1 MDAENTKKTK
11 NTEKNSP
18 AVKTSAP
25 EMPTKTIKNGKPSA
39 AEMNALAQAFN
50 QNLLAIAEPLAIS
63 ITQRFPAHGWGW
75 KVLGAI
81 YQQQSLLESALKP
94 LQLAAELLPQ
104 DSEAQYNLANYF
116 YDQLQLDNAARYY
129 KKAIKL
135 APKFT
140 KSHYNLGSVFKDQG
154 LFNDAAVHY
163 KLALK
168 IDPHNVAMNFNLA
181 LMLYEQA
188 DFAGAINYYQ
198 RGLKLQPDAAQ
209 ANLNLGA
216 SFKALGDLEQ
226 AKYYYQK
233 ALSINPDYIDAYNN
247 LGLVFKELGDAV
259 EAEHCYRTAIA
270 IEPNYAA
277 AYNNLGLLFKEQ
289 DNVIEAESCYLK
301 ALQIDPLRAVSY
313 NNLATIYRDQG
324 RLAESEHCCRSAIKI
339 KPDYGIAYSNLG
351 LALDSM
357 GRHAEAEA
365 EFELALQYEPDNIIV
380 LSNYAV
386 TLNTLSQLS
395 KAELLL
401 KKALAIFPEFINA
414 HVNLCVNH
422 LAQGRISEAKA
433 VCLKALQIEP
443 ENIAVWNSLLFAM
456 NYAATSTPDECL
468 EQARQFGQIVA
479 LKAKNPFTAW
489 QFDPAAKR
497 LRVGLVSGDLRLHSV
512 AYFLQNLLQHI
523 DPAVIELFAYSTA
536 NSEDD
541 MTARLKPYFSGWKSL
556 AGLTDQVAAQ
566 LIHDDGLHILLD
578 LSGHS
583 SGNRL
588 PVFAWKPA
596 PVQVSWLGYFATTG
610 LEAMDYF
617 IADEVG
623 VPIAN
628 QSQFVEKVKYLADTR
643 LCFTAPDADIA
654 VAALP
659 ALTNGYIT
667 FGCFQNMAKVG
678 DDVLDLWA
686 EVMAK
691 IPSSRLRWQCR
702 SFRDD
707 KVAAGLKKKLIK
719 RGIASD
725 RITLLGATLRAAYLA
740 AHAEVD
746 FMLDTFPFT
755 GGTTTCEAL
764 WMGVP
769 TLTLAGNSLISRQGA
784 SLMSAAGL
792 ADWVAESQEDY
803 INKAVLLTNHVEQL
817 AKLRAG
823 LRAQALASALFDAAR
838 FAKNMQGLLWKMW
851 HEHQGTA
858 PMLAPVADTSAASV
872 TAADVDST
880 LKIKIITASKL
891 TEADFWSKAALG
903 LSLKRHL
910 KMDARL
916 SVEAAF
922 ANARGLSELFNQAI
936 ARADDDDILVFM
948 HDDVWLDEAN
958 FADAVIA
965 GLAHY
970 DVIGVAGNRRRL
982 ENQPGWAFVDAAFTW
997 DDKVNLS
1004 GSIAHGQNAFSKPEN
1019 FGETPAACELLDGVF
1034 IASKKS
1040 SLKQVQ
1046 FDPQFDFHFYDMDFC
1061 RSARKAGLKLGTWPI
1076 KLTHQSGGAFG
1087 SAQWRA
1093 KYQLYKNK
1101 WEPGAVAHQ
1110 LIPADKALT
1119 ERALN
1124 LQQAM
1129 NEVLQMALQHQH
1141 AGRLEQAENLY
1152 LEILNIESNHAEAN
1166 HNLGVI
1172 EAQLNGALLAL
1183 PRLELAV
1190 QAQPEKEQ
1198 YWLSYI
1204 DALMQSG
1211 ATDAVADAI
1220 ELGCKYGLSRET
1232 AQMLAAEFVLAHELA
1247 STQGSGNDMPFAM
1260 HIHQIYYSEQTQR
1273 DNDPGFIGL
1282 NNLANERP
1290 DWREYWPIRNYL
1302 LNTSLNENDYYGFFS
1317 PKFNAK
1323 TKLDAA
1329 SVYEFVS
1336 THASAADVFLFSPF
1350 FDQGAFF
1357 LNIFEQG
1364 AKAHP
1369 SIMHAFE
1376 GSVAM
1381 IAPSVNLATLVMDSR
1396 NIVFCNYIVAKPV
1409 FWKAWLESCELIFA
1423 EAEANKTA
1431 LGKSLNAVDNYD
1443 GGVAPS
1449 KVFVIERVAS
1459 MLMTTQS
1466 NWKVQAYNSTLLPYS
1481 NARVAKYP
1489 QELLHMDALKIA
1501 SSNQDNVENLAM
1513 FLQIKQQVNIS
1524 MSLEDAT
1531 QLEQKMHE
1539 VLKVALAHQQA
1550 GHIKQAESLYLAML
1564 NAQPKHAEANH
1575 NLGIIEAQLNGAL
1588 AALPRLELAVQEQP
1602 EKEQFWVSYIDA
1614 LMQTGATDTAVNA
1627 IETGQKFGLRK
1638 QTAQMLAAEFVKQ
1651 MERDQ
1656 LSVAP
1661 ASGGSEMLITLIPA
1675 YKTQYI
1681 AELLLS
1687 LTTQTYKNFK
1697 VIISDDSPN
1706 AEVTALISQPQFA
1719 PLLKKLNLEVIAG
1732 PKQGSF
1738 ANVVNLL
1745 NRWNQ
1750 STPYVHILFDDDL
1763 IYPTFYQQHLM
1774 AHTKAN
1780 VGTSVSYRWVGNE
1793 HAVPVSSPALP
1804 AFLDENDASVLLV
1817 DADQLFQSVVPD
1829 CTNWLGEFSNT
1840 VYSADVILKI
1850 KAQSLNGIPYHG
1862 LGDIGLLLQASLSS
1876 KTAII
1881 KQHLGVFRMNP
1892 HQNTGNFSSISF
1904 RCAYVAWIAL
1914 ALSSYELGKI
1924 DVTQAK
1930 RAIDKIGS
1938 AIHHHFQGVDE
1949 MLDFVRL
1956 QQRYAVG
1963 TDNYKSSFCKLWD
1976 AMLQQDSGWVAA
1988 NDQSGKQTLASLSAE
2003 VLA

>member
-1 MDAENTKKTK
+1 MMDAENTE
-11 NTEKNSP
+11 NNSP
-18 AVKTSAP
+18 TVKTSTP
-25 EMPTKTIKNGKPSA
+25 EIQTKAIKNGKPSA
-39 AEMNALAQAFN
+39 AEMNAIVQAFN
-50 QNLLAIAEPLAIS
+50 QNAWTAAEPLAIS
-63 ITQRFPAHGWGW
+63 MTQRFPGYGWGW

-81 YQQQSLLESALKP
+81 YQQQSLLEAALKP

-116 YDQLQLDNAARYY
+116 YDQLQLDAAARYY

-135 APKFT
+135 APKFA
-140 KSHYNLGSVFKDQG
+140 KSHYNLGSVYKDQG
-154 LFNDAAVHY
+154 LFTDAAVHY
-163 KLALK
+163 KKALK

-188 DFAGAINYYQ
+188 DFAGAIDYYQ
-198 RGLKLQPDAAQ
+198 RGLRLQPDAAQ

-216 SFKALGDLEQ
+216 SFKALGDLEK
-226 AKYYYQK
+226 AKYYYQQ

-259 EAEHCYRTAIA
+259 EAERCYRTAIA

-301 ALQIDPLRAVSY
+301 ALEIDPLRAVSY

-365 EFELALQYEPDNIIV
+365 EFEQALHYEPDNIIV

-395 KAELLL
+395 KAALLL
-401 KKALAIFPEFINA
+401 KKALDIFPEFINA
-414 HVNLCVNH
+414 HVNLCVNY
-422 LAQGRISEAKA
+422 LAQGRISEAQS

-456 NYAATSTPDECL
+456 NYAATSTVEACL

-479 LKAKNPFTAW
+479 LKATKPFTSW
-489 QFDPAAKR
+489 QFDASPKR

-512 AYFLQNLLQHI
+512 AYFLENLLQHI
-523 DPAVIELFAYSTA
+523 DPAVIELYAYSAA
-536 NSEDD
+536 NSEDY

-566 LIHDDGLHILLD
+566 LIHDDGLHLLLD

-610 LEAMDYF
+610 LAAMDYF
-617 IADEVG
+617 IADAVG
-623 VPIAN
+623 VPAAN
-628 QSQFVEKVKYLADTR
+628 QSQFVEKVKYLPDTR
-643 LCFTAPDADIA
+643 LCFTAPEADIA
-654 VAALP
+654 VSVLP
-659 ALTNGYIT
+659 ALTNGYVT

-691 IPSSRLRWQCR
+691 IPSARLRWQCR
-702 SFRDD
+702 SFRDGQ
-707 KVAAGLKKKLIK
+707 VAAELRQKLIQ
-719 RGIASD
+719 RGIDAD
-725 RITLLGATLRAAYLA
+725 RITLLGATLRDAYLA

-746 FMLDTFPFT
+746 LMLDTFPFT

-792 ADWVAESQEDY
+792 ADWVAATQEEY
-803 INKAVLLTNHVEQL
+803 VNKALLLTHDLERL
-817 AKLRAG
+817 ANLRAG
-823 LRAQALASALFDAAR
+823 LRAQVLASPLFDASR
-838 FAKNMQGLLWKMW
+838 FAKNMQGLLWEMW
-851 HEHQGTA
+851 HESQGTQ
-858 PMLAPVADTSAASV
+858 PMPVIIAVADTAVAAQ
-872 TAADVDST
+872 AEAD
-880 LKIKIITASKL
+880 LKEKQKIKIITATKL
-891 TEADFWSKAALG
+891 AEADFWSKAALG

-916 SVEAAF
+916 SVEVAF
-922 ANARGLSELFNQAI
+922 ANARGLSEIFNQAI
-936 ARADDDDILVFM
+936 VRADDDDILVFM
-948 HDDVWLDEAN
+948 HDDVWIDEAN
-958 FADAVIA
+958 FSDAVIA
-965 GLAHY
+965 GIEHY
-970 DVIGVAGNRRRL
+970 DVIGVAGNRRRVD
-982 ENQPGWAFVDAAFTW
+982 NQPAWAFVDVAFTW
-997 DDKVNLS
+997 DDRSNLS
-1004 GSIAHGQNAFSKPEN
+1004 GGIAHGQNAFSKPEN
-1019 FGETPAACELLDGVF
+1019 FGEVPAACELLDGVF
-1034 IASKKS
+1034 MASRKN

-1061 RSARKAGLKLGTWPI
+1061 RSARKAGLKLGTWQI

-1087 SAQWRA
+1087 SPQWRA

-1101 WEPGAVAHQ
+1101 WEQGAAASQ
-1110 LIPADKALT
+1110 LITADKAFT
-1119 ERALN
+1119 ERELN

-1129 NEVLQMALQHQH
+1129 HEVLQMALQHQT

-1152 LEILNIESNHAEAN
+1152 LEILNIVPNHAEAN

-1172 EAQLNGALLAL
+1172 EAQLKSALLAL

-1190 QAQPEKEQ
+1190 QEQPEKEQ
-1198 YWLSYI
+1198 YWVSYI

-1211 ATDAVADAI
+1211 AKDAVADAI
-1220 ELGCKYGLSRET
+1220 ELGCKYGLSSET
-1232 AQMLAAEFVLAHELA
+1232 AQMLAAEFVLAHEIA
-1247 STQGSGNDMPFAM
+1247 STQVSGNDMPFAM
-1260 HIHQIYYSEQTQR
+1260 HIHQIYYSEQTQC

-1282 NNLANERP
+1282 DNLANERP

-1364 AKAHP
+1364 AMAHP
-1369 SIMHAFE
+1369 SIMNAFE

-1431 LGKSLNAVDNYD
+1431 LGKSLNAADNYD
-1443 GGVAPS
+1443 GGDAPN

-1459 MLMTTQS
+1459 MLLTTQS

-1481 NARVAKYP
+1481 NAHVAKYS

-1513 FLQIKQQVNIS
+1513 FLQIKQQVNTS

-1564 NAQPKHAEANH
+1564 NSQPKHAEANH

-1627 IETGQKFGLRK
+1627 IEIGQKFGLRK

-1656 LSVAP
+1656 LSVQP
-1661 ASGGSEMLITLIPA
+1661 ASGVSEMLITLIPA

-1774 AHTKAN
+1774 AHTQAN
-1780 VGTSVSYRWVGNE
+1780 IGTSVSYRWVGNE

-1804 AFLDENDASVLLV
+1804 AFLGEGDAAVVLV
-1817 DADQLFQSVVPD
+1817 ETDQLFQSVVPD
-1829 CTNWLGEFSNT
+1829 CSNWLGEFSNT

-1881 KQHLGVFRMNP
+1881 KEHLGVFRMNP

-1930 RAIDKIGS
+1930 HAIDKIGN
-1938 AIHHHFQGVDE
+1938 AIHNNFQGVEE

-1956 QQRYAVG
+1956 QQRYTVG
-1963 TDNYKSSFCKLWD
+1963 SESYKLSFCKLWD

-1988 NDQSGKQTLASLSAE
+1988 NDQSSKQTLASLSPK

>member
-1 MDAENTKKTK
+1 MMDAENTKK
-11 NTEKNSP
+11 TEKNSP
-18 AVKTSAP
+18 AVKTSTL

-50 QNLLAIAEPLAIS
+50 QNLLAEAEPLAIS

-81 YQQQSLLESALKP
+81 YQQQSLQESALKP

-168 IDPHNVAMNFNLA
+168 IDPDNVAMNFNLA

-198 RGLKLQPDAAQ
+198 RGLKLQPEAAQ

-226 AKYYYQK
+226 AKYYYQE

-401 KKALAIFPEFINA
+401 KKALDIFPEFINA
-414 HVNLCVNH
+414 HVNLCVNY
-422 LAQGRISEAKA
+422 LAQSRISEAKA
-433 VCLKALQIEP
+433 VCLKALLIEP

-456 NYAATSTPDECL
+456 NYAATSSAEECL
-468 EQARQFGQIVA
+468 QQAREFGRIA
-479 LKAKNPFTAW
+479 AFKATTPYKSW
-489 QFDPAAKR
+489 QFDPAARR

-523 DPAVIELFAYSTA
+523 DPAVIELFAYSAA

-623 VPIAN
+623 VPVAN

-707 KVAAGLKKKLIK
+707 KVTAELKKKLIK
-719 RGIASD
+719 RGIAAD

-792 ADWVAESQEDY
+792 ADWVAESKDDY
-803 INKAVLLTNHVEQL
+803 INKAVLLTNNVEQL
-817 AKLRAG
+817 ANLRAG
-823 LRAQALASALFDAAR
+823 LRAQVLASALFDAAR
-838 FAKNMQGLLWKMW
+838 FAKNMQGLLWEMW
-851 HEHQGTA
+851 HEHQGTELMQA
-858 PMLAPVADTSAASV
+858 TVANTSAASV
-872 TAADVDST
+872 TAADLDST
-880 LKIKIITASKL
+880 LKIKIITATKL
-891 TEADFWSKAALG
+891 AEADFWSKAALG

-982 ENQPGWAFVDAAFTW
+982 ENQPGWAFIDASFTW

-1040 SLKQVQ
+1040 SLKKNQVQ

-1061 RSARKAGLKLGTWPI
+1061 RSATKAGLKLGTWPI

-1101 WEPGAVAHQ
+1101 WEPGAIANRM
-1110 LIPADKALT
+1110 ITTDKALT
-1119 ERALN
+1119 ERTLN

-1129 NEVLQMALQHQH
+1129 NEVLQMAVQHQN
-1141 AGRLEQAENLY
+1141 AGRLAQAENLY

-1172 EAQLNGALLAL
+1172 EAQL
-1183 PRLELAV
+1183 
-1190 QAQPEKEQ
+1190 
-1198 YWLSYI
+1198 
-1204 DALMQSG
+1204 
-1211 ATDAVADAI
+1211 
-1220 ELGCKYGLSRET
+1220 
-1232 AQMLAAEFVLAHELA
+1232 H
-1247 STQGSGNDMPFAM
+1247 
-1260 HIHQIYYSEQTQR
+1260 
-1273 DNDPGFIGL
+1273 
-1282 NNLANERP
+1282 
-1290 DWREYWPIRNYL
+1290 
-1302 LNTSLNENDYYGFFS
+1302 
-1317 PKFNAK
+1317 
-1323 TKLDAA
+1323 
-1329 SVYEFVS
+1329 
-1336 THASAADVFLFSPF
+1336 
-1350 FDQGAFF
+1350 
-1357 LNIFEQG
+1357 
-1364 AKAHP
+1364 
-1369 SIMHAFE
+1369 
-1376 GSVAM
+1376 
-1381 IAPSVNLATLVMDSR
+1381 
-1396 NIVFCNYIVAKPV
+1396 
-1409 FWKAWLESCELIFA
+1409 
-1423 EAEANKTA
+1423 
-1431 LGKSLNAVDNYD
+1431 
-1443 GGVAPS
+1443 
-1449 KVFVIERVAS
+1449 
-1459 MLMTTQS
+1459 
-1466 NWKVQAYNSTLLPYS
+1466 
-1481 NARVAKYP
+1481 
-1489 QELLHMDALKIA
+1489 
-1501 SSNQDNVENLAM
+1501 
-1513 FLQIKQQVNIS
+1513 
-1524 MSLEDAT
+1524 
-1531 QLEQKMHE
+1531 
-1539 VLKVALAHQQA
+1539 
-1550 GHIKQAESLYLAML
+1550 
-1564 NAQPKHAEANH
+1564 
-1575 NLGIIEAQLNGAL
+1575 GAL

-1614 LMQTGATDTAVNA
+1614 LMQTGATDTAANA
-1627 IETGQKFGLRK
+1627 IEIGQKFGLRA

-1656 LSVAP
+1656 SSTPP

-1687 LTTQTYKNFK
+1687 LTTQTYKNFR

-1706 AEVTALISQPQFA
+1706 AEVTALIGQPQFA
-1719 PLLKKLNLEVIAG
+1719 PLLKKLNLQVIAG

-1745 NRWNQ
+1745 NHWNK

-1763 IYPTFYQQHLM
+1763 IYPTFYQQHLT
-1774 AHTKAN
+1774 AHTKAG

-1793 HAVPVSSPALP
+1793 HAVPISSPVVP
-1804 AFLDENDASVLLV
+1804 AFLGESDAAVELV
-1817 DADQLFQSVVPD
+1817 EAEQLFQSVVPD
-1829 CTNWLGEFSNT
+1829 CANWLGEFSNT

-1881 KQHLGVFRMNP
+1881 KEHLGVFRMNP
-1892 HQNTGNFSSISF
+1892 HQNTGNFASISF

-1930 RAIDKIGS
+1930 RAIDKIGN

-1963 TDNYKSSFCKLWD
+1963 TASYKSSFCKLWD

-1988 NDQSGKQTLASLSAE
+1988 NDQSSKQTLASLSPE